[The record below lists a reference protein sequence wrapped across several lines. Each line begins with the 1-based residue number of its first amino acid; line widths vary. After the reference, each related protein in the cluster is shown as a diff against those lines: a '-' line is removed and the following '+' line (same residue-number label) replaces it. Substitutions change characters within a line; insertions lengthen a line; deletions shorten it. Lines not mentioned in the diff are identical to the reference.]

1 MVAAAAHG
9 IPQVL
14 SPLAA
19 EATGLRHG
27 QEVWIAHS
35 AQEWIE
41 GVEQLCRDDGFWQ
54 RLSAAAHA
62 LARSQYGHEQGLALM
77 RQAFEQLG
85 LEVPA

>member
-1 MVAAAAHG
+1 M
-9 IPQVL
+9 L

-27 QEVWIAHS
+27 QEVWIARS
-35 AQEWIE
+35 AQEWIS
-41 GVEQLCRDDGFWQ
+41 GVEQLCGHDGFWR

-62 LARSQYGHEQGLALM
+62 LARSQYGYEQGLALM
-77 RQAFEQLG
+77 RQAFEKLG